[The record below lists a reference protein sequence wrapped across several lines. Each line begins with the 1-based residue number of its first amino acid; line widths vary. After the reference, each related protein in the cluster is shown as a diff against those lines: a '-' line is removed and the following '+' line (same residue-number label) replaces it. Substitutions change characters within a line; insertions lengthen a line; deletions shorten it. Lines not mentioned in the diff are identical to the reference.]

1 MSLLPKKSEAITD
14 KKKVI
19 TLPHGRM
26 VILEELNEEETDAP
40 TLIEMAQ
47 AGQGGGYVRYC
58 AAEENTV
65 NPSDAPGLTLR
76 ILIRPTMHA
85 RHAGQLSAL
94 TAVAVARA
102 IERHSDMKISIRWV
116 NDLYSG
122 TRKIGAVLTNA
133 QVNTAGYYEYA
144 VIRISLA
151 LAPEDFPPRLGDVVR
166 RVFRNE
172 TVSLTANLAESIIEE
187 FFTLYD
193 TEGSHTDYMAD
204 YRKRLTVIG
213 RRVKV
218 LTGVR
223 YERGRVADIDANAC
237 LLVRLPRG
245 RTFLVSSRS
254 EIVL

>member
-1 MSLLPKKSEAITD
+1 MSFLPKKSEATTD
-14 KKKVI
+14 KKSVI

-26 VILEELNEEETDAP
+26 VILEELNEESTDAP
-40 TLIEMAQ
+40 SLIEMAQ

-58 AAEENTV
+58 VTDENTV
-65 NPSDAPGLTLR
+65 NTSDAPGMTLR

-85 RHAGQLSAL
+85 RHAGRLAAL

-102 IERHSDMKISIRWV
+102 IERHSDLKISIRWV
-116 NDLYSG
+116 NDLYAG
-122 TRKIGAVLTNA
+122 TRKIGAILTNA

-151 LAPEDFPPRLGDVVR
+151 IAAADFPPRLGDVVR
-166 RVFRNE
+166 HVFRNE
-172 TVSLTANLAESIIEE
+172 TVSLPANLAESIIEE

-193 TEGSHTDYMAD
+193 SEEAHAEYMAN

-218 LTGVR
+218 LTGAR
-223 YERGRVADIDANAC
+223 YERGRVTDIDDDAC
-237 LLVRLPRG
+237 LIVRLR
-245 RTFLVSSRS
+245 RDRAFLVSSRS
-254 EIVL
+254 EIIL

>member
-1 MSLLPKKSEAITD
+1 MSLLPKKSEASTD
-14 KKKVI
+14 KKTVI
-19 TLPHGRM
+19 TLPYGRM
-26 VILEELNEEETDAP
+26 IVMEELDEEGADVP
-40 TLIEMAQ
+40 SLIEMAQ

-58 AAEENTV
+58 ATEENTV
-65 NPSDAPGLTLR
+65 NASDAPGMALR

-85 RHAGQLSAL
+85 RHAGQLAAL

-102 IERHSDMKISIRWV
+102 IERHSNMKISIRWV

-122 TRKIGAVLTNA
+122 THKIGAVLTNA

-151 LAPEDFPPRLGDVVR
+151 VAPEDFPPRLGDVVR

-172 TVSLTANLAESIIEE
+172 DVSLVANLSESIAEE

-193 TEGSHTDYMAD
+193 SEEAHAEYMAD
-204 YRKRLTVIG
+204 YRKRLTAIG

-218 LTGVR
+218 LTGQR
-223 YERGRVADIDANAC
+223 YERGRVTDIDDNAC
-237 LLVRLPRG
+237 LVVRLRHG